1 MSQHIL
7 ASTRKKLTAVAVT
20 LALAASPLVVP
31 GIASASED
39 QSYDESGYQATTTSY
54 EGDTSN
60 ENRTYEHKK
69 GGYEGYHKAGYSD
82 KDGFDGSGYG
92 DTRGKDKDKDSRQDK
107 DKGTAYSDK
116 KDDCPDEASHTK
128 DKHKDDKK
136 HHKTVKKEEPKV
148 IVKKEVVHKPV
159 VKEKV
164 IHKPAKVRQ
173 EVSQQVNQEV
183 NVTVEKEKVVT
194 KERPVVVHKEKQ
206 VREVKPAAVTTT
218 SEPQQPTPL
227 PKKGGKG
234 ALEETG
240 AQSSTSTAAGLG
252 ILGALGALHIL
263 TRRRKPA
270 TDLTQQ

>member
-54 EGDTSN
+54 EGNTSN

-69 GGYEGYHKAGYSD
+69 GGYEGYHKASYSD
-82 KDGFDGSGYG
+82 QDRFDGSGYS
-92 DTRGKDKDKDSRQDK
+92 DSRGKDKDKGSRQDK
-107 DKGTAYSDK
+107 HRDKGTTYSDK
-116 KDDCPDEASHTK
+116 KDDCPDGAGHTK
-128 DKHKDDKK
+128 DKHKGE
-136 HHKTVKKEEPKV
+136 KEEKPKV

-164 IHKPAKVRQ
+164 VHKPAEVRQ